1 LLRQPEIL
9 LPRVPIDSHRQ
20 DRHTVTELI
29 NQFRIIEQF
38 MSIPKVITALTART
52 QFGQILRRAGR
63 QQERF
68 IVDRRGNPEVV
79 IMGLKDFLKT
89 IAPEPEVLKAIRAE
103 AKRNKTSK
111 LSSRQIDQEISAYRR
126 ERRLKTYNDYGN

>member
-1 LLRQPEIL
+1 
-9 LPRVPIDSHRQ
+9 
-20 DRHTVTELI
+20 
-29 NQFRIIEQF
+29 
-38 MSIPKVITALTART
+38 MSMPKVITALTART

-89 IAPEPEVLKAIRAE
+89 IAPEPEVLRAIRAE

-111 LSSRQIDQEISAYRR
+111 LNSRQIGQEITAYRR
-126 ERRLKTYNDYGN
+126 ERRLKNATSRRRS

>member
-1 LLRQPEIL
+1 
-9 LPRVPIDSHRQ
+9 
-20 DRHTVTELI
+20 
-29 NQFRIIEQF
+29 
-38 MSIPKVITALTART
+38 MSMPKIITALTART

-79 IMGLKDFLKT
+79 ILGLKDFLKT
-89 IAPEPEVLKAIRAE
+89 LAPEPAVLRAIRAE

-111 LSSRQIDQEISAYRR
+111 LTNRQIDREITAYRR
-126 ERRLKTYNDYGN
+126 ERKLKNARSKRRS

>member
-1 LLRQPEIL
+1 MSM
-9 LPRVPIDSHRQ
+9 PRV
-20 DRHTVTELI
+20 
-29 NQFRIIEQF
+29 
-38 MSIPKVITALTART
+38 ITDLTART

-103 AKRNKTSK
+103 AKRNKTST
-111 LSSRQIDQEISAYRR
+111 LSSRQIDQEISAYRK
-126 ERRLKTYNDYGN
+126 ERRLTDAKIGRASCREREKME

>member
-1 LLRQPEIL
+1 
-9 LPRVPIDSHRQ
+9 
-20 DRHTVTELI
+20 
-29 NQFRIIEQF
+29 

-63 QQERF
+63 QDERF

-89 IAPEPEVLKAIRAE
+89 IAPAPEVLRAIRSE
-103 AKRNKTSK
+103 ARRNKTSK
-111 LSSRQIDQEISAYRR
+111 VTSRQIGREITAYRPQ
-126 ERRLKTYNDYGN
+126 RRLTLRSVR

>member
-1 LLRQPEIL
+1 MSM
-9 LPRVPIDSHRQ
+9 PR
-20 DRHTVTELI
+20 
-29 NQFRIIEQF
+29 
-38 MSIPKVITALTART
+38 VITALTART

-89 IAPEPEVLKAIRAE
+89 IAPEPEVLRAIRAE
-103 AKRNKTSK
+103 AKRNKTSCMTN
-111 LSSRQIDQEISAYRR
+111 REINREISAYRR
-126 ERRLKTYNDYGN
+126 ERKQKNGSKGRS

>member
-1 LLRQPEIL
+1 
-9 LPRVPIDSHRQ
+9 
-20 DRHTVTELI
+20 
-29 NQFRIIEQF
+29 

-52 QFGQILRRAGR
+52 QFGQILRRASR

-89 IAPEPEVLKAIRAE
+89 IAPEPELFRAIRNE

-111 LSSRQIDQEISAYRR
+111 LTSRQIEREITAYRR
-126 ERRLKTYNDYGN
+126 ERKLKNAASKRRS